1 MGGRVAHASS
11 RYEVFDDVGYKKY
24 YFVGVGIIIYY
35 HTSMVWYHG
44 TIPYLFNIIGRMDPY
59 VIYKVVPG

>member
-1 MGGRVAHASS
+1 MGGRVAHAS

-35 HTSMVWYHG
+35 HTSMVV
-44 TIPYLFNIIGRMDPY
+44 PYLFNIIGRMDPY

>member
-1 MGGRVAHASS
+1 MGGRVAHAS

-35 HTSMVWYHG
+35 Q
-44 TIPYLFNIIGRMDPY
+44 YLFNIIGRMDPY